1 MTTCCQLQLQ
11 RCQIACSLA
20 IKPTHTHKRT
30 CCGSRMQLVG
40 VALVR
45 QRWMNFWRMASKYY
59 AILLH
64 IPICGLCA
72 VEHSIHYGNDGIS
85 ACGQRN
91 VNSVAVRRSSR
102 AVVPGPQW
110 KREAGVRTKPT
121 NTQTGSVSVS
131 VYLSHGRQRQCTC
144 SCMCICVCVCVC
156 GWVSELY
163 ARRDLIR
170 ARRRRW
176 RRMRSLCTKVQW
188 QGNCTRKTTT
198 TVKAAAATTT
208 CAQCK

>member
-1 MTTCCQLQLQ
+1 MSFTFWQLVVS
-11 RCQIACSLA
+11 CSCSVA
-20 IKPTHTHKRT
+20 RSRAAWRSNQHTHTRT
-30 CCGSRMQLVG
+30 CWVFRMQLVG

-131 VYLSHGRQRQCTC
+131 VYPSHGRQRQCTC
-144 SCMCICVCVCVC
+144 SCMCICVCVCV
-156 GWVSELY
+156 GEWVSYMQEET
-163 ARRDLIR
+163 
-170 ARRRRW
+170 W
-176 RRMRSLCTKVQW
+176 
-188 QGNCTRKTTT
+188 
-198 TVKAAAATTT
+198 
-208 CAQCK
+208 